1 MSKISVFISYSRQD
15 EYEKDELISHLGVL
29 QQEGLIDTW
38 VDDQIDAGQDWAS
51 EVDQAIE
58 RAGVAVLLITKNF
71 LNSKF
76 ILQGEVAR
84 LLERH
89 QNNRLII
96 FPVIAQ
102 ECAWRNVSWLARMKV
117 RPRSETAVWRDGG
130 RYADAELASIAG
142 EIADILVKPVKD
154 RQRPTALN
162 GGPAGGSHINQDNAA
177 TRPVKVATRTVAVEI
192 DYERAL
198 DLLKAQLER
207 TNRYDEF
214 TTLEARLRENLKDE
228 RLFGPNESNRSERA
242 RVIYSFNRLSMET
255 LRLSFVDLAR
265 GQVPNTGQ
273 IPVDELT
280 LVRKLKVTPTPAQIK
295 PPVQTLLQDLPF
307 NDLTWEQFEALC
319 AALIESQPVTIN
331 CHLYGVQGDDQQG
344 IDIVATQRGTG
355 DNETWAYQC
364 KRYKGYTAGQ
374 LKKAVDKMA
383 YPADYYVLML
393 SIPATAAVRSVA
405 DENDTFFLWDA
416 KDIARKLK
424 NYPVIV
430 EDFFGA
436 AWRKSFCV

>member
-71 LNSKF
+71 LSSKF
-76 ILQGEVAR
+76 MLQGEVAR

-89 QNNRLII
+89 QSNRLII

-102 ECAWRNVSWLARMKV
+102 ECAWRNVNWLARMKV
-117 RPRSETAVWRDGG
+117 RPRSEKAIWRDGG
-130 RYADAELASIAG
+130 RYADADLAAIAG
-142 EIADILVKPVKD
+142 EIANILAKPVQA

-162 GGPAGGSHINQDNAA
+162 GGPAGGSRISQDNQP
-177 TRPVKVATRTVAVEI
+177 TGPVNVVTQTVAVEV

-207 TNRYDEF
+207 TNRFAEF

-228 RLFGPNESNRSERA
+228 RLFGPNETNRSERA

-273 IPVDELT
+273 APVDELS
-280 LVRKLKVTPTPAQIK
+280 LVRKLKVTPTPAKIK

-307 NDLTWEQFEALC
+307 NELTWEQFEALC
-319 AALIESQPVTIN
+319 AALIEAQPVTIN

-344 IDIVATQRGTG
+344 IDVVATQRGSA

-364 KRYKGYTAGQ
+364 KRYKDYTAGQ
-374 LKKAVDKMA
+374 LKKAVGKMA

-393 SIPATAAVRSVA
+393 SIPATAAVRRVA
-405 DENDTFFLWDA
+405 DENGTIFLWDA

-436 AWRKSFCV
+436 AWREAFCV